1 MHKVGYRPA
10 PSAFVLLLQEIV
22 SQLLIGN
29 DYAKSSI
36 TKTYFLI
43 LFRSLSHPCAE
54 DKASFNLILRLSH
67 ALNLVPRAFV
77 TAVRER
83 GPALLEK
90 AAEIEPIFT
99 AVVKHK
105 I

>member
-29 DYAKSSI
+29 DYANSSI
-36 TKTYFLI
+36 TKTYLLI

-54 DKASFNLILRLSH
+54 GFDTDLTTFIVQIKLFLC
-67 ALNLVPRAFV
+67 
-77 TAVRER
+77 
-83 GPALLEK
+83 
-90 AAEIEPIFT
+90 
-99 AVVKHK
+99 
-105 I
+105 